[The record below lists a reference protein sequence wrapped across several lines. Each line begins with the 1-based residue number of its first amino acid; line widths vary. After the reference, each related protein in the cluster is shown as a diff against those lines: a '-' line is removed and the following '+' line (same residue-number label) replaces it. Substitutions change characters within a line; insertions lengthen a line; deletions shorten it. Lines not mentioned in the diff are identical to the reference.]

1 MWIIPKN
8 ISDTYPS
15 VVVTRE
21 SEVDSEEFSLMCE
34 KSLMSK
40 SKPSLSPTWLRRW
53 KRIKYIQHL
62 CSRTLKNS
70 HSESFVDALTS
81 SVVDSPASRSQ
92 QQASEKEQKTQ
103 DTCSPTSLKGSES
116 VDPSSSS
123 LRTSRESSA
132 VRQPMEN
139 QFSSMSF
146 GAWRSWIIEQRQEY
160 SQRVKSVPRIRGS
173 GYSSWPTPTARD
185 VKGPSGRAY
194 KGKPENLADIEL
206 CNWPTHENWATPNTM
221 DGMAPRSE
229 EALRRQATT
238 TRKGRKSPANLRE
251 QVDPKAV
258 EIYKEENWPTPTVA
272 EGGKIGNNPNYGQL
286 GLSNHPQVHGYEV
299 QREPLHKDRKG
310 LPKAGQPDPT
320 KNSSSGKSQESWGTP
335 STRDMSHPGKNSKQK
350 RITTQISNPNKL
362 NPSWVEQLMGLPVGW
377 TQLPTEWI
385 D

>member
-34 KSLMSK
+34 RSLMLK
-40 SKPSLSPTWLRRW
+40 SKPTLSPTWLRRW
-53 KRIKYIQHL
+53 KRTKYIQHL

-81 SVVDSPASRSQ
+81 SLVDSPASRSQ

-123 LRTSRESSA
+123 LRTSKESSA

-146 GAWRSWIIEQRQEY
+146 GAWRSWVIEQRQEY
-160 SQRVKSVPRIRGS
+160 SQRVKWGHPTRGKGS
-173 GYSSWPTPTARD
+173 SSWPTPTARD

-206 CNWPTHENWATPNTM
+206 GINWPTARTSDAEGGRIKTEMTEK
-221 DGMAPRSE
+221 GFRSKRKKSNQWFG
-229 EALRRQATT
+229 AKLR
-238 TRKGRKSPANLRE
+238 
-251 QVDPKAV
+251 DAV
-258 EIYKEENWPTPTVA
+258 ETHENWPTPTVA

-286 GLSNHPQVHGYEV
+286 GLSNHPQVHGHEV

-310 LPKAGQPDPT
+310 LPKAGRPDPA
-320 KNSSSGKSQESWGTP
+320 KNSTSGKSQESC
-335 STRDMSHPGKNSKQK
+335 
-350 RITTQISNPNKL
+350 PNKL
-362 NPSWVEQLMGLPVGW
+362 NPSWVEQLMGLEVGW

-385 D
+385 A

>member
-21 SEVDSEEFSLMCE
+21 SEVDSEEFSQMCE
-34 KSLMSK
+34 RSLMLK
-40 SKPSLSPTWLRRW
+40 SKPSPSPTWLRRW
-53 KRIKYIQHL
+53 KRTKYIQHL

-81 SVVDSPASRSQ
+81 SLVVSPANLSVQ
-92 QQASEKEQKTQ
+92 QENGKRQKTQ

-116 VDPSSSS
+116 ADPSSSS
-123 LRTSRESSA
+123 LRMSRESSA
-132 VRQPMEN
+132 VRQPMES
-139 QFSSMSF
+139 QFSSMSSE
-146 GAWRSWIIEQRQEY
+146 AWKKWVTQQRQEY
-160 SQRVKSVPRIRGS
+160 SQRVKLEHHTRGNGS
-173 GYSSWPTPTARD
+173 SSWPTPTARD

-206 CNWPTHENWATPNTM
+206 EVNWPTARTSDAEGGRIETELT
-221 DGMAPRSE
+221 DKGFRSKRKKSE
-229 EALRRQATT
+229 QWFGAKLR
-238 TRKGRKSPANLRE
+238 
-251 QVDPKAV
+251 DAV
-258 EIYKEENWPTPTVA
+258 ETHENWPTPTVA

-299 QREPLHKDRKG
+299 QRKPLHKDRKG
-310 LPKAGQPDPT
+310 LPKAGQQDPT
-320 KNSSSGKSQESWGTP
+320 KNSMSGKSQESWGTP
-335 STRDMSHPGKNSKQK
+335 STRDTSHPGKNSNQK
-350 RITTQISNPNKL
+350 RITAQISNPNKL

-377 TQLPTEWI
+377 TQLPIDWI